1 MSFTIRKIYEEPII
15 LGTALG
21 SFDLTIDIYPCLY
34 AACTQLE
41 AVEAPCYL
49 IGDIRTLKLSLGD
62 IFNGFAI
69 ASQGNVAVLQHP
81 NLIELVIISESSLLT
96 TSLPQIRNPNGKLA
110 RVSVQPTLEAGLAYV
125 RSLIEKAQKPPSN
138 GYRKIG
144 TGRLDTP
151 SGQSL

>member
-1 MSFTIRKIYEEPII
+1 MSFTIRKFHDQPII
-15 LGTALG
+15 LGKTLD
-21 SFDLTIDIYPCLY
+21 SFDLTIDLYPCLY
-34 AACTQLE
+34 AACAQLE
-41 AVEAPCYL
+41 TAEKPCYL
-49 IGDIRTLKLSLGD
+49 LGDIRKLKLSLGD
-62 IFNGFAI
+62 ILNGYAI
-69 ASQGNVAVLQHP
+69 ASQGNAAIIQHP
-81 NLIELVIISESSLLT
+81 NLIELVLISESSLLT